1 MNTSKE
7 PVELVAGTTIA
18 QFLLLVTSGTKCY
31 SCTNARYKNAFSCS
45 TVNASEPLR
54 HKLDEAID
62 PSLSMLEKQKLE
74 CLLLDYSDVFSD
86 EIGYDDIVNH
96 KIYTVDNAPI
106 KQRPR
111 RLPYTYRNETR
122 KHVKEML
129 DQNVIQPSTSA
140 WASPVVLVRK
150 KDGKLRFCVDY
161 RKLNHISKYEAFP
174 LPNISDLLDSL
185 TDAKLFS
192 TLD

>member
-1 MNTSKE
+1 MAHVSKE
-7 PVELVAGTTIA
+7 SIKTEL
-18 QFLLLVTSGTKCY
+18 LY
-31 SCTNARYKNAFSCS
+31 SSFKEQSRTNARDKNAFSCS
-45 TVNASEPLR
+45 VVNASESLR

-74 CLLLDYSDVFSD
+74 RLLWDYSDVFSD
-86 EIGYDDIVNH
+86 ELGYVDVVNH
-96 KIYTVDNAPI
+96 KIDTGDNAPI

-111 RLPYTYRNETR
+111 RLPYTYRNETS

-161 RKLNHISKYEAFP
+161 RKLNQISKCEAFP
-174 LPNISDLLDSL
+174 LPNISVLLDSL

-192 TLD
+192 TLDLRSAY